1 MYMCEVVDIMYM
13 ISGGMDSVYNHAYV
27 EVMNSS

>member
-13 ISGGMDSVYNHAYV
+13 ISGGMDKCIHAYV